1 MSADRVHLTTGEDL
15 EDLLQAASTP
25 VLVAFCASWSGPST
39 MLSPLLEEIAQE
51 QADLLQV
58 VKVDIDEA
66 RPLAVRYGV
75 RQLPT
80 LLLFQGG
87 DVVARLIGYMP
98 RERLLSRLLP
108 LIRPESPP

>member
-15 EDLLQAASTP
+15 EKQLQEASTP

-58 VKVDIDEA
+58 VKVDVDGA
-66 RPLAVRYGV
+66 RHLAAHYGV
-75 RQLPT
+75 KQLPT
-80 LLLFQGG
+80 LLLFREGN
-87 DVVARLIGYMP
+87 VVARLIGYMP

-108 LIRPESPP
+108 LIRPESSP